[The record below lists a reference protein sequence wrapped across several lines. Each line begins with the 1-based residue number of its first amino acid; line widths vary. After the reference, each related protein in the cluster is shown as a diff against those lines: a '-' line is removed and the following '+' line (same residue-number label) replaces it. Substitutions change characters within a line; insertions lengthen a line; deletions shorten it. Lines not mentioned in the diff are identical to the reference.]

1 MLTNI
6 APYINFNGQASEA
19 IEFYRHA
26 LGAEL
31 EEITRWG
38 DLPPEV
44 GSFDGDAA
52 KRVMYSRISIA
63 GHPICL
69 SDVPTEMTVDLGSA
83 HNVLLNFD
91 HPDDLD
97 RCFAALSDGGNAVMP
112 VHHTFWNAKFG
123 KVIDRFGVAWMLNC
137 ELGQA

>member
-6 APYINFNGQASEA
+6 APYINFNGQASDA

-26 LGAEL
+26 LGAEV

-63 GHPICL
+63 GQPICL

-91 HPDDLD
+91 NPDDLG
-97 RCFAALSDGGNAVMP
+97 RCFATLSDGGNVVMP
-112 VHHTFWNAKFG
+112 VEHTFWNAKFG
-123 KVIDRFGVAWMLNC
+123 KVIDRFGVAWMLN
-137 ELGQA
+137 